1 MQTENTVNPKAAFP
15 SFNDATL
22 FRKIALQSA
31 TAPSLKDAKKVIVA
45 TGSKD
50 PFGIEMKGELA
61 SFLFFEIQKE
71 QMQHSK
77 LKQK

>member
-31 TAPSLKDAKKVIVA
+31 TAPSLNEAKKVIVA
-45 TGSKD
+45 TGRRA
-50 PFGIEMKGELA
+50 PFGIEMNGDLVT
-61 SFLFFEIQKE
+61 FLFF
-71 QMQHSK
+71 
-77 LKQK
+77 